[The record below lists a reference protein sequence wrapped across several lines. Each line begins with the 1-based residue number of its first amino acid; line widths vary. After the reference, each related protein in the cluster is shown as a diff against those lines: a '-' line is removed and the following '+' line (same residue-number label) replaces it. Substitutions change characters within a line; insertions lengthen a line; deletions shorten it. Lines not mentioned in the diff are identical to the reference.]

1 MSALPGLPLLLRAR
15 RWKGARH
22 GRRRGHRAGSL
33 PEEDG
38 LGLGFIGVGLRKK
51 AERRGA
57 RLRERQV
64 LALPRLPL
72 TRNKKTYV

>member
-1 MSALPGLPLLLRAR
+1 
-15 RWKGARH
+15 
-22 GRRRGHRAGSL
+22 L

-38 LGLGFIGVGLRKK
+38 LGLGVISVSLRKK

-72 TRNKKTYV
+72 TKSKKTYV